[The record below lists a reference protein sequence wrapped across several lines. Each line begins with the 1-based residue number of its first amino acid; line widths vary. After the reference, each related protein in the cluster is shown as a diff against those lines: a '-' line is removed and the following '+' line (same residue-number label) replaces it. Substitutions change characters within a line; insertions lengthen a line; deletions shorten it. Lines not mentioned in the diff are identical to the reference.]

1 MCETIYVYV
10 FVCVCMYVCMYMV
23 YTCPP
28 NHLKVDFADIKT
40 LYSFTLQ
47 PASSKN
53 QNNPQMTT
61 LLPTHTRKLTI
72 ILQYNRTSSSQGNFP
87 VSKMSYSY
95 LDQFF
100 NK

>member
-1 MCETIYVYV
+1 MYMCLSV
-10 FVCVCMYVCMYMV
+10 YVCMYMV
-23 YTCPP
+23 YACPP

-53 QNNPQMTT
+53 QSNPQMTT

-72 ILQYNRTSSSQGNFP
+72 ILQYNLTSSSQGNFP
-87 VSKMSYSY
+87 NVSKMSYSY
-95 LDQFF
+95 LHQFF